1 MPFQQNDQA
10 RQLTLQVLDRFVPR
24 QVVTE
29 VSLRLWDG
37 TLWPDDSPRKATVAL
52 HFPGALRTIFAS
64 GSEKGLG
71 EGFLRGEFD
80 IEGDIEA
87 VLRLA
92 DSLQL
97 NRLSLARKLS
107 AAALVL
113 RLPQQK
119 TGLQPRTPAK
129 LKGERHSVARDR
141 AAVTY
146 HYNASNEFYKLWL
159 GAQMVY
165 SCAYFGSPQDALDEA
180 QLAKLDLICRK
191 LRLRPG
197 QKLLDLGCGWGALV
211 IHASKYFGVDAT
223 GITLSEPQVEEAQK
237 RIREANLQ
245 DRCRV
250 QLRDYREIEPRQ
262 EFDAL
267 SSIGMFEHVGA
278 ALLPEYFERAL
289 GHAKPGGVFLNH
301 GIALNAKL
309 KTMPPGSFIDSYVFP
324 DGETVAINLTLQRAE
339 EEGWEV
345 RDVESLRQH
354 YVLTLRAWV
363 ANLEASREAAL
374 KTVDEATFR
383 VWRLYMASS
392 AYGFATNRISVF
404 QTLLAK
410 PRADGS
416 LGLPLRREDWYQTR
430 NERDEEETGASRAP

>member
-1 MPFQQNDQA
+1 MLNQQFDQA
-10 RQLTLQVLDRFVPR
+10 RKLTLQVLDRFVPR
-24 QVVTE
+24 HLAQD
-29 VSLRLWDG
+29 VSIRLWDN
-37 TLWPDDSPRKATVAL
+37 TFWPDNSPRRATVAL
-52 HFPGALRTIFAS
+52 HFPGTLRTIFAS

-92 DSLQL
+92 DSLEL
-97 NRLSLARKLS
+97 NRLSAARKLQ

-119 TGLQPRTPAK
+119 APLQPRQPAR
-129 LKGERHSVARDR
+129 LKGERHSIARDK
-141 AAVTY
+141 AAVAY

-159 GAQMVY
+159 DPQMVY
-165 SCAYFGSPQDALDEA
+165 SCAYFSDSDDSLEA
-180 QLAKLDLICRK
+180 AQVAKLDLICRK
-191 LRLRPG
+191 LRLKPG
-197 QKLLDLGCGWGALV
+197 QKLLDIGCGWGALI
-211 IHASKYFGVDAT
+211 IHAAQHFGVDAT
-223 GITLSEPQVEEAQK
+223 GITLSEPQVEEANR
-237 RIREANLQ
+237 RIRDANLG

-250 QLRDYREIEPRQ
+250 QLRDYREIEPR
-262 EFDAL
+262 EEYDAL
-267 SSIGMFEHVGA
+267 SSVGMFEHVGA

-289 GHAKPGGVFLNH
+289 GHTKPGGVFLNH

-309 KTMPPGSFIDSYVFP
+309 QTMPPGSFIDSYVFP
-324 DGETVAINLTLQRAE
+324 DGETVAINVTLQRAE

-345 RDVESLRQH
+345 RDVESLREH

-363 ANLEASREAAL
+363 RNLEANREAAL
-374 KTVDEATFR
+374 SVVDEAAYR

-410 PRADGS
+410 PGAGGKLD
-416 LGLPLRREDWYQTR
+416 LPLRREDWYRT
-430 NERDEEETGASRAP
+430 EL

>member
-1 MPFQQNDQA
+1 MLIQQIDQA
-10 RQLTLQVLDRFVPR
+10 RSLTLQVLDRFVPR
-24 QVVTE
+24 HLATE
-29 VSLRLWDG
+29 VSIRLWDN
-37 TLWPDDSPRKATVAL
+37 TLWPDSSPRRATVAL

-80 IEGDIEA
+80 FEGDIEA

-92 DSLQL
+92 DSLEL
-97 NRLSLARKLS
+97 NRLSPLRKLA

-119 TGLQPRTPAK
+119 TPLQPREPAK
-129 LKGERHSVARDR
+129 LKGERHSIARDT
-141 AAVTY
+141 AAVAY
-146 HYNASNEFYKLWL
+146 HYNASNSFYKLWL
-159 GAQMVY
+159 DEQMVY
-165 SCAYFGSPQDALDEA
+165 SCAYFSSPEDSLDQA
-180 QLAKLDLICRK
+180 QAAKLDLICRK
-191 LRLRPG
+191 LRLKPG
-197 QKLLDLGCGWGALV
+197 QKLLDIGCGWGALIV
-211 IHASKYFGVDAT
+211 HAAKYFGADAT

-237 RIREANLQ
+237 RIRDAGLQ
-245 DRCRV
+245 GRCKV
-250 QLRDYREIEPRQ
+250 HLQDYREIEPEQ
-262 EFDAL
+262 NFDAL

-289 GHAKPGGVFLNH
+289 GHLKPGGVFLNH
-301 GIALNAKL
+301 GIALNANL

-339 EEGWEV
+339 EAGWEV

-363 ANLEASREAAL
+363 GNLEANREAAL
-374 KTVDEATFR
+374 KVVDEATYR

-392 AYGFATNRISVF
+392 AYGFSTNRITVF

-410 PRADGS
+410 PHQDGS
-416 LGLPLRREDWYQTR
+416 LRLPLRRQDWY
-430 NERDEEETGASRAP
+430 RAEG